1 MAFVNFFLNALLLFF
16 GVKRHQIK
24 QDSCYVTFQV
34 CSHLT
39 TCVMI
44 NVFCSRGC
52 VNVHACLML
61 FMTDTNW
68 HEFSN
73 GGRMP
78 RGLSLSNQRK
88 SVECNEI

>member
-1 MAFVNFFLNALLLFF
+1 MAFVKKFFNCFITFF
-16 GVKRHQIK
+16 GVKHHQIK

-68 HEFSN
+68 QEFTN

-78 RGLSLSNQRK
+78 RGLSLSNQR
-88 SVECNEI
+88 EICGM